1 MTGRPFTRA
10 DYLAVKFAFR
20 MACEDIGP
28 LHVISSHTRVDP
40 AMLSRYCSADRPEF
54 PPVDVMMDVDALS
67 GGDRCLRALADL
79 RKFSLSRDEKGI
91 AIESMTR
98 HIGAVG
104 VESGELIS
112 EMCNAIADGKVT
124 PREAEAVER
133 RVEDVKDN
141 LQLLASDMRR
151 IRAVS

>member
-54 PPVDVMMDVDALS
+54 PPIDVMMDVDALS
-67 GGDRCLRALADL
+67 GGDRCLHALAKMRSYDL
-79 RKFSLSRDEKGI
+79 VRDEKG
-91 AIESMTR
+91 
-98 HIGAVG
+98 V
-104 VESGELIS
+104 
-112 EMCNAIADGKVT
+112 
-124 PREAEAVER
+124 AVEDMR
-133 RVEDVKDN
+133 HHASNILKEAGEAIHAMGSVVGKPTPSAAAACERELAELADVID
-141 LQLLASDMRR
+141 LAQADCRR
-151 IRAVS
+151 IRAVK